1 MIQLDVIIFKSMQQ
15 VYTKWRISGTS
26 CWVIF
31 EIPKIVFQGKLLW
44 VVASLSVFFLSVIQV
59 CHIRTSSNSCFIVEF
74 LLFLS
79 TVFSVWQRKMD
90 GVLFVQYIRKF
101 SENLYFL
108 PHDTQT
114 HLCTYQGVKW
124 QNFAYLLNNRQESG
138 ILFGHD
144 IHVYV
149 LNAEIYTH
157 SSVYFSTECYSP
169 AYPFIQ
175 LHKK

>member
-1 MIQLDVIIFKSMQQ
+1 MIQLDVIIFKSMYQ
-15 VYTKWRISGTS
+15 VYTKWSISGTS

-44 VVASLSVFFLSVIQV
+44 VVASLSVFFPFSDIGLSYSDLIKQLFYCRILTFSKHVFYVAAENGWGI
-59 CHIRTSSNSCFIVEF
+59 IRLVHTQIFGKLIF
-74 LLFLS
+74 L
-79 TVFSVWQRKMD
+79 T
-90 GVLFVQYIRKF
+90 
-101 SENLYFL
+101 
-108 PHDTQT
+108 HDTQT

-124 QNFAYLLNNRQESG
+124 QNFGYLLNNRQESG

-157 SSVYFSTECYSP
+157 SSVYFSTECHSP